1 MAGRHEPSEG
11 PDDEAAED
19 PRDQRA
25 EHHGSRLGPV
35 PLRRAA
41 SAAAVQLE
49 APSGGRREVG
59 RSARRRRSTSSQAT
73 RRSRSFTTSCRGASA
88 SLSVVSARSSAAV
101 PSTFWPTTRTDQK
114 TSWRVPEP
122 YEVSVTVRYEVDR
135 PAGSPKPAR
144 HSRRRTTWFPPTVV
158 TFTAN
163 HEANRAGALTR
174 SSAARPPPQARSRGP
189 VFSRLVV
196 RNVVAG
202 VNGDRAVLPVGLT
215 AGRAWPARV
224 LATPPHGYGRIGGD
238 VPERGRRGR

>member
-73 RRSRSFTTSCRGASA
+73 RSSRSFMTSCRGASA

-101 PSTFWPTTRTDQK
+101 PSTFWPTTRTDQE

-122 YEVSVTVRYEVDR
+122 YEVSVTVRCEVE
-135 PAGSPKPAR
+135 SPGRLTKASAAQREAHHVVLTHGGHLHGEPRGQPGGCVAAHISRSPTSTGQIAR
-144 HSRRRTTWFPPTVV
+144 SSFLPSGGAERRRWSERRSGGPPGGTD
-158 TFTAN
+158 
-163 HEANRAGALTR
+163 GGPSL
-174 SSAARPPPQARSRGP
+174 ARSG
-189 VFSRLVV
+189 L
-196 RNVVAG
+196 
-202 VNGDRAVLPVGLT
+202 GDAT
-215 AGRAWPARV
+215 ARV
-224 LATPPHGYGRIGGD
+224 WTNWR
-238 VPERGRRGR
+238 